1 MKPAKISVAIS
12 ALVLGLCLQP
22 KFGWTTI
29 AYNAP
34 ITGTVTAA
42 PSNGTIEIDH
52 RSYHIKPD
60 SAAAKQIISIYV
72 GESVDVIVDGPA
84 GGTGDV
90 IVIMPHQGS

>member
-1 MKPAKISVAIS
+1 MKPVKISLAIS

-22 KFGWTTI
+22 KAGWSTI

-34 ITGTVTAA
+34 ITGTVTA
-42 PSNGTIEIDH
+42 SSSGTIEIDH
-52 RSYHIKPD
+52 RSYHIKAD

-72 GESVDVIVDGPA
+72 GESVDVIVDGPP

-90 IVIMPHQGS
+90 ISITPHQGS